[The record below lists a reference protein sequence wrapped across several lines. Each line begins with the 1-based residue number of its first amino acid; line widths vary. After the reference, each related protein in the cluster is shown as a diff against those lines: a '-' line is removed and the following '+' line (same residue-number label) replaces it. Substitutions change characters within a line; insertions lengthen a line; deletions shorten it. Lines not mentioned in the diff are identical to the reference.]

1 MFRIIAAFI
10 AAGAI
15 LVAATTLFSREP
27 EVMKDK
33 DKAQDRM
40 EILTMWKMIEALDLD
55 QATADKILAIR
66 HKFLS
71 QRKLLRKD
79 LSEDFRALR
88 KQLNHTPKSSDDE
101 ELARILHDI
110 RSKRE
115 QLEGLRF
122 QQYDDV
128 SKVLTVRQRARL
140 VLFFRDFHKQLH
152 SLLHPSRCPSGTPEK
167 DMGPTPKSAQPPEK
181 GAMPPH

>member
-1 MFRIIAAFI
+1 MSRIIAAFI
-10 AAGAI
+10 AAGVI
-15 LVAATTLFSREP
+15 LVAATSVFALRP
-27 EVMKDK
+27 GAMGDK
-33 DKAQDRM
+33 VQDRI

-71 QRKLLRKD
+71 ERKVLRKD
-79 LSEDFRALR
+79 LSQDVEALR
-88 KQLNHTPKSSDDE
+88 KQLNDASKSPNDE
-101 ELARILHDI
+101 ELARILDDI
-110 RSKRE
+110 RNKRK

-128 SKVLTVRQRARL
+128 SKVITVRQRARL

-152 SLLHPSRCPSGTPEK
+152 SLLQPSRCPGGIPEK
-167 DMGPTPKSAQPPEK
+167 DMGPPRNPVQPPDK
-181 GAMPPH
+181 GATIPR